1 MLDRAKVLAERVQRE
16 TDSDTAFIER
26 AFRLTFS
33 REPSESER
41 KIAREF
47 LTKQEKITGT
57 KDAAVT
63 DLCHMLLNS
72 NEFVYIN

>member
-1 MLDRAKVLAERVQRE
+1 VAN
-16 TDSDTAFIER
+16 DSGLSPDEMVNR

-33 REPSESER
+33 RAPSERER
-41 KIAREF
+41 KIALDF
-47 LTKQEKITGT
+47 LARQERIAGT